1 MSILPFLLASSGN
14 NKNNYQSK
22 IDLKKACRC
31 PIFPLLGLVAVLL
44 LTNYKLR
51 LNHDPNIRRS
61 CERSTS
67 LHTGSLILA
76 SLSGIRLAFEW
87 SSETESS
94 ELWVPRDS
102 DFYINKKWL
111 RENYPSSTRGSFIIV
126 KVKDDSQNILT
137 NENLKFLLK
146 IHQVVGSVKTNEN
159 VTYSDICR

>member
-1 MSILPFLLASSGN
+1 MIRTSEEVVNALLF
-14 NKNNYQSK
+14 
-22 IDLKKACRC
+22 R
-31 PIFPLLGLVAVLL
+31 P
-44 LTNYKLR
+44 
-51 LNHDPNIRRS
+51 
-61 CERSTS
+61 S

-102 DFYINKKWL
+102 DFYLNKKWL